1 MRWPIRNQIFVPFA
15 VILLAAVV
23 TTAVS
28 AALVAA
34 RRTEQQVIG
43 QLNRVID
50 SLGQSH
56 FPFSQNQTVLEKM
69 RALSGAEFVAFDGRG
84 QVVGGTLSDSEQDLP
99 PIDQLVGEGQRGPLT
114 TLDELPTLVV
124 DGESYFAAGIAREN
138 RLGGVRTLL
147 LLYPEASWRQARW
160 EAAVPPL
167 AVGSVTLGLLALAA
181 MWIAQRFSRRLRLVE
196 QHVASIANGDFCELP
211 LQDRDDE
218 IQELM
223 GSVNRMSRQLQ
234 QLQTTIQRTERARL
248 LGQLAGGLA
257 HQLRNAVT
265 GARLAVQ
272 LHQRRC
278 PAGSDD
284 ESLSVVLRQ
293 LSLTEEQIKGLLSV
307 GQTERPQPIPRPLA
321 TIIED
326 VMTLVRPNA
335 THAET
340 ELTLRASGD
349 ESATVADSEGVR
361 TAVLN
366 LVLNAVEAAPGGEVS
381 VLVDSTSA
389 GIVIEVVDDGPGP
402 PAEIADNLFDVFVT
416 GKPEGVG
423 FGLALARKVAEERR
437 GTLSWERGEGH
448 TRFRLELPRAAD
460 VAVSGRYEGR
470 EVKSDREYG
479 SSPTT
484 DPPLPS
490 IP

>member
-15 VILLAAVV
+15 VILLSAVV

-28 AALVAA
+28 AAYVAA

-43 QLNRVID
+43 QLNRVIE

-56 FPFSQNQTVLEKM
+56 FPFSQNQAVLEKM
-69 RALSGAEFVAFDGRG
+69 RALSGAEFVAFDGLGR
-84 QVVGGTLSDSEQDLP
+84 VVGGTLSGGEEDLP
-99 PIDQLVGEGQRGPLT
+99 PIDSLVDRGLSGPLT
-114 TLDELPTLVV
+114 TLDELPTLVI
-124 DGESYFAAGIAREN
+124 GEESYFAAGIDREN

-167 AVGSVTLGLLALAA
+167 AVGSVTIGLLALAA

-196 QHVASIANGDFCELP
+196 QHVAAIADGDFRELP

-234 QLQTTIQRTERARL
+234 QLQESMRRTERARL

-278 PAGSDD
+278 PSGTDD

-307 GQTERPQPIPRPLA
+307 GQSERPRPVARPLG

-340 ELTLRASGD
+340 ELTLTLSGD
-349 ESATVADSEGVR
+349 ASVSVPDSEGVR

-366 LVLNAVEAAPGGEVS
+366 LVLNAVEAAPGGKVD
-381 VLVDSTSA
+381 VVVDSTSA

-402 PAEIADNLFDVFVT
+402 PAEIAANLFDVFVT

-423 FGLALARKVAEERR
+423 FGLALARKVATEQQGNLTWDRR
-437 GTLSWERGEGH
+437 DDSTC
-448 TRFRLELPRAAD
+448 FRLELPATAEPTADSGEETAERAEPSAD
-460 VAVSGRYEGR
+460 DSRPVA
-470 EVKSDREYG
+470 DR
-479 SSPTT
+479 SFPQIS
-484 DPPLPS
+484 
-490 IP
+490 